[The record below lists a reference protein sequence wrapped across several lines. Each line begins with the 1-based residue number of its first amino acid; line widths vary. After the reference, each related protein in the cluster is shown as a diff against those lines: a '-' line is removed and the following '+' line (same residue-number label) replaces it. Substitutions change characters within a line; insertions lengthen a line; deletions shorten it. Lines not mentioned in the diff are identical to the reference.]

1 MIGPSDAYRDDR
13 EAGGGDATTDG
24 MTLRRTWPVWSN
36 HARHRVDVAVNA
48 LTGST
53 QISVDGVRVARR
65 SPWHLDANGFELP
78 FDVDG
83 RPCLL
88 VVRHH
93 YGSQPQ
99 IELYSEGRSL
109 STGETLDEH
118 TEAARRE
125 IPSLVRMLL
134 IFIPLI
140 GGFNTVVTRSD
151 RFDGTLGGW
160 GPVVV
165 LGTGAAA
172 AAVGWWLAARWYAGG
187 PQGPTRHV
195 VGGAIVV
202 ACWAG
207 LFAVFAVVLNSQ
219 P

>member
-1 MIGPSDAYRDDR
+1 MTGSPHTDGD
-13 EAGGGDATTDG
+13 AGGVEAGDATGDG
-24 MTLRRTWPVWSN
+24 ITIRRTWPVWSN
-36 HARHRVDVAVNA
+36 QVRHRVDVAVNA
-48 LTGST
+48 ITGST
-53 QISVDGVRVARR
+53 QISVNGVRVAHR

-78 FDVDG
+78 FDVEG

-88 VVRHH
+88 AVRHH
-93 YGSQPQ
+93 YGSPPK

-109 STGETLDEH
+109 STGETLVEH

-125 IPSLVRMLL
+125 LPSLVRMLL

-140 GGFNTVVTRSD
+140 GGFNTVLALSD
-151 RFDGTLGGW
+151 RFRGTLGGW

-165 LGTGAAA
+165 VGTGVVAAA
-172 AAVGWWLAARWYAGG
+172 IGWWLAARWYAGG

-195 VGGAIVV
+195 VPGAIVV
-202 ACWAG
+202 ICWAAF
-207 LFAVFAVVLNSQ
+207 FAVFAVVLATR